1 MTFPRR
7 RLLASL
13 RLSGSTLAV
22 MLLLAQPVFA
32 QTAAP
37 AAPAADPKAAAATVN
52 GTAITNAEIAIIAED
67 IAATL
72 PQMTPEQREEYLTSF
87 AIDMKLV
94 AEEAARQNFTG
105 PADMEQR
112 LAYFRSKVVM
122 EQFLTKLARE
132 AVTDEAMRKLYDDS
146 VKSMP
151 VEEEVRARHI
161 LLPTEEEAKK
171 AFDRVK
177 GGEDFA
183 KVAKELSKDPGSSDG
198 GDLGYFTKER
208 MVPEFATAAFAL
220 KVGEISQP
228 VKSQFG
234 WHVIKVEDRRKKEPP
249 AFEQVKDQIAE
260 YLVRKAQQDLILK
273 LRAEAKIERTTPKP
287 ADPAAAPQPEAPKQ

>member
-7 RLLASL
+7 RLPASL
-13 RLSGSTLAV
+13 RLSVSALAV
-22 MLLLAQPVFA
+22 MLFMAQPGMA

-37 AAPAADPKAAAATVN
+37 AADPASPVATVN
-52 GTAITNAEIAIIAED
+52 GVVITKGEIAVIAED
-67 IAATL
+67 IAPTL
-72 PQMTPEQREEYLTSF
+72 PQMSPEQRDEYLTSF

-94 AEEAARQNFTG
+94 AAEAARQKFSD
-105 PADMEQR
+105 PADIDQR
-112 LAYFRSKVVM
+112 LAYFRSKIVM
-122 EQFLTKLARE
+122 EQFLTKLARD
-132 AVTDEAMRKLYDDS
+132 AVTDDAMKKLYDES
-146 VKSMP
+146 VKTMP

-161 LLPTEEEAKK
+161 LVPTEEEAKK

-183 KVAKELSKDPGSSDG
+183 TVAKELSKDPGSSDG

-208 MVPEFATAAFAL
+208 MVPEFSAAAFAL
-220 KVGEISQP
+220 KNGEISQP

-249 AFEQVKDQIAE
+249 PFEQVKDQIAE

-273 LRAEAKIERTTPKP
+273 LRAEAKIERSAAT
-287 ADPAAAPQPEAPKQ
+287 PAAPAAPAPEAPKQ